1 MIGRIIRIS
10 HNQYVTAGYVI
21 RAHRV
26 IADNNTPM
34 PAPVYIFDHNRYIAF
49 KMLDYK
55 CFKFLCIL
63 RCFIFIS

>member
-10 HNQYVTAGYVI
+10 HNQYVAAGYVV
-21 RAHRV
+21 RAHSV

-34 PAPVYIFDHNRYIAF
+34 PAPVYIFDYNGYIAF

-55 CFKFLCIL
+55 RF
-63 RCFIFIS
+63 